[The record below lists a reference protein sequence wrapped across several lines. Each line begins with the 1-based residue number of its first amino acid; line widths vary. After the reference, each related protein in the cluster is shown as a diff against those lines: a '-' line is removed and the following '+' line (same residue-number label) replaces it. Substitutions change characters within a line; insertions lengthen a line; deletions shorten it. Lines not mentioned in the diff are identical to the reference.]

1 MASAGEQFATSLSF
15 SREMLRETPAESY
28 AKLSQEQVSVL
39 QDITTDISL
48 PPKEIPEYISPH
60 AARAVCMIRSRR
72 PEELPLSVR
81 TYFHNVL
88 EVCEIGKQLVGANT
102 PFTVLPVPESFR
114 SPVALHLV
122 NWYTYQRSGFV
133 REKYSDICK
142 LTFPDKETVEATSD
156 DKLVLRA
163 LVSAMADF
171 DQAEPID
178 LRQSQALNS
187 LTWLQNKERS
197 QQGHLPL

>member
-1 MASAGEQFATSLSF
+1 MASAGEQLATSLNF
-15 SREMLRETPAESY
+15 SREELRETAPESY
-28 AKLSQEQVSVL
+28 AELSQEQISVL
-39 QDITTDISL
+39 QDIATDISL

-60 AARAVCMIRSRR
+60 AARAVCMIRSRW
-72 PEELPLSVR
+72 PEQLPLSVR

-88 EVCEIGKQLVGANT
+88 EVCEIGKQSVGTNT
-102 PFTVLPVPESFR
+102 SFTVLPVPESFR

-133 REKYSDICK
+133 REKYGDICN
-142 LTFPDKETVEATSD
+142 LRFPDKETVEATPD

-163 LVSAMADF
+163 LISAMADF
-171 DQAEPID
+171 DRAEPID

-187 LTWLQNKERS
+187 LTWPHNIQR
-197 QQGHLPL
+197 LP